1 MPPKKEPA
9 QTGGAQ
15 CAVRLEN
22 EVVARLD
29 KLAVKLSRPGLQL
42 TRADAIRICLAEALP
57 RLEREDR

>member
-1 MPPKKEPA
+1 MPPKKEKEPA
-9 QTGGAQ
+9 GAQ

-22 EVVARLD
+22 EVIARLD
-29 KLAVKLSRPGLQL
+29 KLAAKLSRPGLQL